1 MFRTCPASDTHDLSV
16 YTRSARSKCTT
27 PLQAYVSNHTL
38 TASLIEFLCTNP
50 LQDAA
55 YGREHS
61 VHRHRCVQQ
70 RLNYGGLP
78 SCVWNKCA
86 TRRLLHAV
94 AVQCTSNWTHES
106 AAMARM
112 HERLQKH
119 TATARATVSNLCWP
133 AFLILLAFSLCA
145 YTATLEG
152 PPGVKHQVLY
162 LAGNLSSACG

>member
-1 MFRTCPASDTHDLSV
+1 MSGGWASIVFRTCPASDTHDLSV

-27 PLQAYVSNHTL
+27 PLQAYVSNHTF

-70 RLNYGGLP
+70 RLNNGVLP

-94 AVQCTSNWTHES
+94 AVQCTSNWTYES
-106 AAMARM
+106 AAMVRM
-112 HERLQKH
+112 HESVYKSTQQPRPLV
-119 TATARATVSNLCWP
+119 TSVGLRS
-133 AFLILLAFSLCA
+133 
-145 YTATLEG
+145 
-152 PPGVKHQVLY
+152 
-162 LAGNLSSACG
+162 